1 MKNRTTKAGQLLKV
15 AYATYRSGEVEIA
28 KDIFV
33 LAMEDPSAPSEL
45 GADDVSPEELTKGI
59 QEDVAKG
66 DFDSAKEKMAQL
78 ETLKGGAGDLPP
90 AGDPGVP
97 TAEDEPPSEGALS
110 PGDEVPPPPP
120 PELAPA
126 QVASLV
132 TLARKVKASGH
143 PDLSRKITQA
153 LGL

>member
-1 MKNRTTKAGQLLKV
+1 MTNRKTKAGQLLKV

-45 GADDVSPEELTKGI
+45 GSEGPGVEELTQQI
-59 QEDVAKG
+59 QEDIAKG
-66 DFDSAKEKMAQL
+66 DFDGAKEKLATL
-78 ETLKGGAGDLPP
+78 ETMQGDDDEPAGEPP
-90 AGDPGVP
+90 A
-97 TAEDEPPSEGALS
+97 ELPPSEGALS

-143 PDLSRKITQA
+143 ADLSQKIVKA

>member
-1 MKNRTTKAGQLLKV
+1 MKNRRTKAGQLLKV
-15 AYATYRSGEVEIA
+15 AYATYRSGETEIA

-33 LAMEDPSAPSEL
+33 LAMEDPSAPVEL
-45 GADDVSPEELTKGI
+45 GADNDPEELTKGI
-59 QEDVAKG
+59 QEDIAKG
-66 DFDSAKEKMAQL
+66 DFDSAKEKMATL
-78 ETLKGGAGDLPP
+78 ETLKGAEDVPP
-90 AGDPGVP
+90 VGDPGVP
-97 TAEDEPPSEGALS
+97 TAEDEPSMDGALS
-110 PGDEVPPPPP
+110 PGDTVPPPPP

-143 PDLSRKITQA
+143 PDLSRKITKA

>member
-1 MKNRTTKAGQLLKV
+1 MAKKTKTGQLLKV
-15 AYATYRSGEVEIA
+15 AYATYRSGETEIA

-33 LAMEDPSAPSEL
+33 LAMEDPSAPVEL
-45 GADDVSPEELTKGI
+45 GSEGPGVEELTQQI
-59 QEDVAKG
+59 QQDIAKG
-66 DFDSAKEKMAQL
+66 DFDGAKEKLAQL
-78 ETLKGGAGDLPP
+78 ENLKGQAP
-90 AGDPGVP
+90 VP
-97 TAEDEPPSEGALS
+97 TEPSESALS

-132 TLARKVKASGH
+132 TLARKVRASGH
-143 PDLSRKITQA
+143 ADLSQKIVKA